1 MAEDIKSYC
10 TPEDMLV
17 VDPSL
22 PKEVP
27 TDALH
32 ASLARAKAMVLL
44 ISSQFEEPDGRLNDT
59 IIMNGLWALEGELKL
74 TEKLVDHGSEAV
86 WLNRK
91 ANTEAQP
98 KDL

>member
-1 MAEDIKSYC
+1 
-10 TPEDMLV
+10 MLV

-22 PKEVP
+22 SKEVP

-44 ISSQFEEPDGRLNDT
+44 ISSQFDEPDGRLNDT
-59 IIMNGLWALEGELKL
+59 VIANGLWALEGELTL

-91 ANTEAQP
+91 ANTEIDS
-98 KDL
+98 KGL